1 MHHYGA
7 HYMVIELLIGIII
20 VLLTIW
26 KFRINHILI
35 WLGDEI
41 GKHRGLKILWAVMPL
56 RVRFSS
62 ELLNSHSQLFN
73 SSSL

>member
-7 HYMVIELLIGIII
+7 NYTVIELLIGIII
-20 VLLTIW
+20 VLLVIW

-41 GKHRGLKILWAVMPL
+41 R
-56 RVRFSS
+56 
-62 ELLNSHSQLFN
+62 QT
-73 SSSL
+73 